1 MFKKF
6 HDDIDSL
13 DYDDLDNQDYN
24 FDFSD
29 DAEYRKIGT
38 IIRTLFKE
46 FDRDYYKPIRT
57 DGAFAGI
64 NNNYIEYANKGDRY
78 EYLSAEKYLYMI
90 RPYLR
95 DLINEHKPIDESN
108 DDTDRAEWK
117 IQLTMQNSCISTRSF
132 AETRTL
138 YTKSKLVELFMGSN
152 TKMSLINFLIHLIDF
167 SVHKK
172 HHMNEGAN
180 LFLIVLN
187 YHIIIFKEQTLEELN
202 HT

>member
-78 EYLSAEKYLYMI
+78 EYLLAEKYLYMI